1 MNTVKTIE
9 PAFETDMRNLLRR
22 KKPSA
27 SNHEGEQAKV
37 EIFTLVSR
45 ISDQSINDVD
55 NLIEGL
61 QALRMKL
68 DGERARIE
76 HDIRSYAAFSQSIA
90 ELANIVAE
98 GMAAIKSPNAI
109 SGIDDVAFPSESHAK

>member
-1 MNTVKTIE
+1 MNTVKTNE

-22 KKPSA
+22 EKNPKA
-27 SNHEGEQAKV
+27 SNHEGKQAKV

-45 ISDQSINDVD
+45 ISGQSINDVD
-55 NLIEGL
+55 NLIDGL

-68 DGERARIE
+68 DDERARIE
-76 HDIRSYAAFSQSIA
+76 HDIRSYAAFSQSIV

-98 GMAAIKSPNAI
+98 GMAAIKPAND
-109 SGIDDVAFPSESHAK
+109 SGFR